1 MIPVELAKTPELSR
15 LKRKYH
21 VIEALYWRKDGN
33 KRMKNHCL
41 SMAKVE
47 RINKCEFLGDEL
59 PF

>member
-1 MIPVELAKTPELSR
+1 MIPVTPARTPELSR

-33 KRMKNHCL
+33 KQMKRHCL
-41 SMAKVE
+41 DMARVE
-47 RINKCEFLGDEL
+47 RINKGDFLGDEM

>member
-1 MIPVELAKTPELSR
+1 MIPVQLARTPELSR

-33 KRMKNHCL
+33 KRMKRHCL
-41 SMAKVE
+41 GLARDE

>member
-21 VIEALYWRKDGN
+21 VVEALYWRKSGN
-33 KRMKNHCL
+33 KRMKNHCRD
-41 SMAKVE
+41 MAKVE
-47 RINKCEFLGDEL
+47 RINKCEFLGDDL